1 MKLRH
6 AVTLAALSSL
16 ATGTVVHTLRAQASP
31 PVYVVVVNEVLNQEG
46 YLKEYLPTAL
56 KTLKDHGAVIVA
68 AGPGIQIDGTFPK
81 GRVSI
86 QKWESMDAL
95 LQRSLS
101 AEIPRRRNPRP
112 CSSDR
117 LPR

>member
-1 MKLRH
+1 
-6 AVTLAALSSL
+6 
-16 ATGTVVHTLRAQASP
+16 
-31 PVYVVVVNEVLNQEG
+31 
-46 YLKEYLPTAL
+46 L

-95 LQRSLS
+95 LAGRHSTEYEKIRKVGESFANFNLV
-101 AEIPRRRNPRP
+101 AIEPPK
-112 CSSDR
+112 
-117 LPR
+117 